1 MTAKRG
7 RASAASQL
15 SLVAASSAR
24 LPAPDDLSDEAK
36 AFWERI
42 VASLPA
48 DYFRP
53 SDVPLLHAYV
63 TASELKAEAD
73 KAVKRNGI
81 IIGGKANPAVKIA
94 LLQGAQLASLAVKL
108 RLCPSTRMRA
118 VSAKLREAHS
128 NRRPWEDA
136 Q

>member
-15 SLVAASSAR
+15 IAVPGSSAR

-36 AFWERI
+36 AFWESI
-42 VASLPA
+42 VNSLAP

-63 TASELKAEAD
+63 TAAELKAQAD
-73 KAVKRNGI
+73 KAVKRDGI
-81 IIGGKANPAVKIA
+81 IIKGKANPAVKIA

-118 VSAKLREAHS
+118 VSAKLREVHS
-128 NRRPWEDA
+128 AARPWDA
-136 Q
+136 K